1 MKFIFCDPHQRYENL
16 CCFLSNRER
25 KMNLNDI
32 EVKNERRRRRKNNT
46 SWFAFKKNKLTDNEQ
61 TKQILSMK
69 SKWTT
74 LTWFYSFFFVYNVR
88 IKIGWLVYL
97 HLALREWYAKMH
109 RISQTIIMCILK
121 ESKYKIKAK
130 NVEIL
135 LQLKLQLRLQSFP
148 FRRVPFYDLFQS
160 I

>member
-1 MKFIFCDPHQRYENL
+1 MITSMKFIFCDPHQRYENL

-69 SKWTT
+69 SK
-74 LTWFYSFFFVYNVR
+74 
-88 IKIGWLVYL
+88 
-97 HLALREWYAKMH
+97 
-109 RISQTIIMCILK
+109 
-121 ESKYKIKAK
+121 
-130 NVEIL
+130 
-135 LQLKLQLRLQSFP
+135 
-148 FRRVPFYDLFQS
+148 
-160 I
+160 